1 MLVAAGTEDLG
12 DHFLPGVVIAT
23 PRRLEAAD
31 KLFTVLKYN
40 NKEVP
45 LSHDGKHL
53 LGIVC
58 RRLL

>member
-1 MLVAAGTEDLG
+1 MLVATGTEDLD

-45 LSHDGKHL
+45 LSHDKHL

-58 RRLL
+58 CRLP